1 MCCSTQ
7 ASAIASCPMRM
18 ALPPLPGLQAF
29 EATARLGS
37 ITAAADE
44 LRLSP
49 SAVSQRLRTVE
60 THLGVTLFER
70 RARSVQLTAMGRAYL
85 PTVRAAFDDL
95 SVGTAG
101 LFGPSSRR
109 RLTVRVQISYAATWL
124 VPRLQHF
131 HDSHPHIDLRVINSI
146 WADVVPPHEVDLEIR
161 HGTGNWAGFTADL
174 LHEDHAAVVASP
186 RHLETYGP
194 LTDGRDLRDRPR
206 VRVLGYDD
214 LWQRLFPH
222 SAPLGEPEEETET
235 ATITL
240 DTSIAATQ
248 LAASGLHC
256 ALVPERFA
264 RTAVRDGRLVLL
276 HDRMVPMRQ
285 AHYLLQREGTPHL
298 TPEARAFVQWLI
310 RQDIEDTP
318 LTLPR

>member
-1 MCCSTQ
+1 
-7 ASAIASCPMRM
+7 MRM

-44 LRLSP
+44 LHLSP
-49 SAVSQRLRTVE
+49 SAVSQRLRAVE

-70 RARSVQLTAMGRAYL
+70 QARSVRLTAMGRAYL
-85 PTVRAAFDDL
+85 PTVRDAFDDL

-101 LFGPSSRR
+101 LFGPGSRR

-124 VPRLQHF
+124 MPRLQDF
-131 HDSHPHIDLRVINSI
+131 HDSHPHIDLRVINAI

-161 HGTGNWAGFTADL
+161 HGNGNWDGFTADL

-186 RHLETYGP
+186 SHLETFGP
-194 LTDGRDLRDRPR
+194 LTDGTGLRDRPR
-206 VRVLGYDD
+206 VHVLGYDD

-222 SAPLGEPEEETET
+222 SIPDSVPDSVPAEEETGK

-248 LAASGLHC
+248 FAAAGQHC

-264 RTAVRDGRLVLL
+264 RAAIRSGQLVLL
-276 HDRMVPMRQ
+276 HDKLVPMRQ
-285 AHYLLQREGTPHL
+285 AHYLLTREGTPQL

-310 RQDIEDTP
+310 RQDIQDPP
-318 LTLPR
+318 LQPLAPQ

>member
-1 MCCSTQ
+1 MSNT
-7 ASAIASCPMRM
+7 
-18 ALPPLPGLQAF
+18 LPPLPGLQAF

-44 LRLSP
+44 LHLSP

-70 RARSVQLTAMGRAYL
+70 RARSVRLTAMGRAYL

-95 SVGTAG
+95 AVGTAG
-101 LFGPSSRR
+101 LFGPSTRR

-124 VPRLQHF
+124 MPRLQDF
-131 HDSHPHIDLRVINSI
+131 HDQHPDVDLRVINAI
-146 WADVVPPHEVDLEIR
+146 WADVVPPDEVDLEIR
-161 HGTGNWAGFTADL
+161 HGSGSWDGFTTDL
-174 LHEDHAAVVASP
+174 LHEDHAVIVASP
-186 RHLETYGP
+186 AHLETYGP
-194 LTDGRDLRDRPR
+194 LTDGADLHNRPR
-206 VRVLGYDD
+206 VHILGYDD

-222 SAPLGEPEEETET
+222 SAPAAEQKTS

-248 LAASGLHC
+248 FAASGQHC

-264 RTAVRDGRLVLL
+264 RTAVRGGQLVLL
-276 HDRMVPMRQ
+276 HDRPVPMRQ
-285 AHYLLQREGTPHL
+285 AHYLLQREGTPQL
-298 TPEARAFVQWLI
+298 SPEARAFVQWLI
-310 RQDIEDTP
+310 RQDIEDPP
-318 LTLPR
+318 LQPVPPQ